1 MQLIVTRPP
10 SRTLRYL
17 SGDRF
22 DRSSYEEVNFCGCP
36 PFTVECELSN
46 TVYQLKSQIE
56 TMISVPV
63 GQQCLIIPPEDWW
76 GNDGRCLLD
85 PDPLA
90 HYHLTTGQNLIMKIV
105 DAAPVPEQSM
115 SEPDYYSDLLLKLTA
130 DQSGISKIQG
140 CIQVPLS
147 FVLSSL
153 SSSASPK
160 TLRADDRASA
170 NAPR

>member
-1 MQLIVTRPP
+1 MQLIVTRPA

-17 SGDRF
+17 SDSR
-22 DRSSYEEVNFCGCP
+22 SYEEVNFCGCP

-56 TMISVPV
+56 KMTSVPT
-63 GQQCLIIPPEDWW
+63 GQQVLRIPPERMFTE
-76 GNDGRCLLD
+76 GIPLLD
-85 PDPLA
+85 SDPLA

-115 SEPDYYSDLLLKLTA
+115 SEPDYSDLLLKLAA

-140 CIQVPLS
+140 CIQVPLP

>member
-1 MQLIVTRPP
+1 MQLTVTRPA
-10 SRTLRYL
+10 SWTFGYF
-17 SGDRF
+17 SGSLQFCGCPRG
-22 DRSSYEEVNFCGCP
+22 NFCGCP
-36 PFTVECELSN
+36 SFTVECELSD
-46 TVYQLKSQIE
+46 TVYQLKLQIE
-56 TMISVPV
+56 KMTSVPT
-63 GQQCLIIPPEDWW
+63 GQQVLRIPPERMFTE
-76 GNDGRCLLD
+76 GIPLLD
-85 PDPLA
+85 SDPLA

-115 SEPDYYSDLLLKLTA
+115 SEPDYSDLLLKLAA

-140 CIQVPLS
+140 CIQVPLP

>member
-1 MQLIVTRPP
+1 MQLTVTRPP
-10 SRTLRYL
+10 SWALGYR
-17 SGDRF
+17 SGSLQFCGCPRG
-22 DRSSYEEVNFCGCP
+22 NFCGCP
-36 PFTVECELSN
+36 SFTVECELSD

-56 TMISVPV
+56 KMTSVPT
-63 GQQCLIIPPEDWW
+63 GQQCLRIPPERWFEF
-76 GNDGRCLLD
+76 GNPLLD
-85 PDPLA
+85 SDPLA
-90 HYHLTTGQNLIMKIV
+90 HYHLTTGQNLIMQIENE
-105 DAAPVPEQSM
+105 APVPEQSM
-115 SEPDYYSDLLLKLTA
+115 SQPNYSDLLLKLAA